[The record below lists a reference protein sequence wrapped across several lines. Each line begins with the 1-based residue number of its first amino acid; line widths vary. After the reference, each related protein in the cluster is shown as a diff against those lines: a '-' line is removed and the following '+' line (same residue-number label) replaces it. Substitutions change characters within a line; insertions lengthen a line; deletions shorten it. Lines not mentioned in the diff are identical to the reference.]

1 MKHRMPQAHT
11 SSTRLTTPQARG
23 RHPLGRVAISQLLKE
38 SIGVPSAVNRSLKS
52 FRKIMLGGE
61 LISVGMPPMAVAK
74 LE

>member
-11 SSTRLTTPQARG
+11 SSTRLTTPHARG
-23 RHPLGRVAISQLLKE
+23 LHPLGSVAISQLLKD